1 MLMALPELTPE
12 ARAEALDKAL
22 SARRER
28 AELLGALKAGDI
40 SLPALLERD
49 DDVIAKTL
57 VRRLL
62 ESLPGI
68 GKVRAHQLLVELGI
82 AETRKV
88 QGLGARQRERLC
100 QQFAPSD

>member
-1 MLMALPELTPE
+1 MSLPQLSSE
-12 ARAEALDKAL
+12 ARAEALEKAL
-22 SARRER
+22 VVRRER
-28 AELLGALKAGDI
+28 AELLGALKAGKI
-40 SLPALLERD
+40 SLPTVLARE
-49 DDVIAKTL
+49 DDVVAKTL

-68 GKVRAHQLLVELGI
+68 GKVRARQLMTELGI

>member
-1 MLMALPELTPE
+1 MPLPELTPE
-12 ARAEALDKAL
+12 ARAEARDKAL
-22 SARRER
+22 SARRAR